1 MIKKKGGFALKKMII
16 TADDYGMSAAVNK
29 AIDEGIDCGIITST
43 NVMTNMPFYKD
54 AIHLKE
60 SNASVGL
67 HWNLTCGYPVLSRSE
82 IESLVQE
89 NGEFYCY
96 NEFRTRFRQGL
107 INNDEIV
114 RELKAQYSLF
124 QEIMGEPCYWNTH
137 ENCHVDFKI
146 FQLFVKVAH
155 DLEISRMRSHQ
166 RIYVK
171 PKEGKGS
178 YSLKW
183 RLIEPVKS
191 RILDSWQNDAHKMGI
206 SSPDGRICC
215 LEDSDSHDIQY
226 VVNHIEWGRKTIGE
240 YAFHPATECDSRF
253 FGEMT
258 DNRLIEYSIA
268 TDKKV
273 FQYLTD
279 AGIELVNFESV

>member
-1 MIKKKGGFALKKMII
+1 MKQLII

-29 AIDEGIDCGIITST
+29 AIDEGIECGIITST

-54 AIHLKE
+54 AVRLKDTE
-60 SNASVGL
+60 ASTGI
-67 HWNLTCGYPVLSRSE
+67 HWNLTCGYPVLPKSE
-82 IESLVQE
+82 IPSIVQE
-89 NGEFYCY
+89 NGEFYSY
-96 NEFRTRFRQGL
+96 NDFRARFRNGQ
-107 INNDEIV
+107 INDQDII
-114 RELKAQYSLF
+114 RELQAQYNLF
-124 QEIMGEPCYWNTH
+124 FDLMGAPHYWNTH

-146 FQLFVKVAH
+146 FQLFVKTAH
-155 DLEISRMRSHQ
+155 DLKITKMRSHQ

-191 RILDSWQNDAHKMGI
+191 RILDSWQNKAHQAGI
-206 SSPDGRICC
+206 ASPDGRICC

-226 VVNHIEWGRKTIGE
+226 VVNHIDWGRKTIGE

-258 DNRLIEYSIA
+258 DNRIIEYAIA
-268 TDKKV
+268 TDKNV
-273 FQYLTD
+273 LQYIKN
-279 AGIELVNFESV
+279 AGIQLVNFDSV